1 MLSAVIGG
9 VLDARKFFTVWFNE
23 NILGFFRDSC
33 RICGFGVC
41 DAIIFVCDNKGGD
54 MKTKQEIQE
63 AIDEYDTAI
72 DFEQDES
79 EKDKLKA
86 QRMAL
91 QWVLE

>member
-1 MLSAVIGG
+1 MSCAWFGSSAHVYSFIY
-9 VLDARKFFTVWFNE
+9 N
-23 NILGFFRDSC
+23 
-33 RICGFGVC
+33 
-41 DAIIFVCDNKGGD
+41 NKGDG

-91 QWVLE
+91 RWVLEDSRKV

>member
-1 MLSAVIGG
+1 MKCEETECEYIWEDKKSCSLYE
-9 VLDARKFFTVWFNE
+9 LD
-23 NILGFFRDSC
+23 
-33 RICGFGVC
+33 
-41 DAIIFVCDNKGGD
+41 IIALCPYNNKGGD

-72 DFEQDES
+72 DFEQDEA

-91 QWVLE
+91 QWVLEDSRKV